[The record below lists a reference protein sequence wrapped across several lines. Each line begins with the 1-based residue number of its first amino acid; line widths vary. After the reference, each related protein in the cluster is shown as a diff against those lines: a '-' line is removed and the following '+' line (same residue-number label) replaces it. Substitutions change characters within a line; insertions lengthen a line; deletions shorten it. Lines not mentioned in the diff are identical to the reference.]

1 MPLVI
6 PWAFAS
12 AGRPVYVSP
21 RLKFGTP
28 FPSAAGMYPPACHV
42 EMPESVHPP
51 SNPIDNSIEVT
62 EWSRSGSSKLEL
74 KTNGLSVEVGP

>member
-1 MPLVI
+1 MLLVM
-6 PWAFAS
+6 PWALAF

-42 EMPESVHPP
+42 EMPEIVHPP
-51 SNPIDNSIEVT
+51 SSPLT
-62 EWSRSGSSKLEL
+62 TRLKLL
-74 KTNGLSVEVGP
+74 IVPVW